1 MTNPM
6 RLNRIVFARGR
17 NRGAGANEIKSL
29 LEFAL
34 ATLD

>member
-6 RLNRIVFARGR
+6 QLNRIVFARGR
-17 NRGAGANEIKSL
+17 NRGAGANEIQSL

-34 ATLD
+34 TTLD